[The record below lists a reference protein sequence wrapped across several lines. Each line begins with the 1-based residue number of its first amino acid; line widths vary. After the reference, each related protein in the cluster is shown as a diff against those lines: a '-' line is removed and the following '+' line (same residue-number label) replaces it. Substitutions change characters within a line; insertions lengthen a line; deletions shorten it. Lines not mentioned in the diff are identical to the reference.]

1 MSKKWTKEDVE
12 YLKEKWGTVSI
23 PYLAQK
29 LNRSVNAI
37 KLKAGRLNLGPM
49 LENGSYVTLNQVAIA
64 LTGRPF
70 SSYYKKSWI
79 ENRGMPVHNKKVIKN
94 TFKIVYLD
102 EFWKWAEKNRSFID
116 FSKMEPLA
124 LGKEPEWVKQQRKK
138 DYNSN
143 PLQRKEHWTPYE
155 DDKLRYLLKQQK
167 YGYTEISSMIG
178 RSEGAIQRRC
188 IDLGIRERPVK
199 ADNNRNSW
207 TNKMYNIVADGI
219 KNGDSYSVI
228 SKRIG
233 KSEKAIRGRVYNKY
247 LTENADKVRTMI
259 GDGNWGDNAP
269 EPNVKQAL
277 ALSRTR
283 FECRQYITA
292 IMKLLKYRK
301 NSLGYEEYW
310 QRHMCM
316 KWDDYEGCQ
325 SGCKGCDDCIEFQ
338 RIQPQ
343 YCARCGCTF
352 YEKQINRFCS
362 KCRTARKK
370 NAQRKWCINKEIH
383 R

>member
-1 MSKKWTKEDVE
+1 MNRTWTKEEIE
-12 YLKEKWGTVSI
+12 YLKEKWENVSI
-23 PYLAQK
+23 PILAKK
-29 LNRSVNAI
+29 LNRSVNAV

-49 LENGSYVTLNQVAIA
+49 LENGAYVTLNQLAIA
-64 LTGRPF
+64 LTGKSF
-70 SSYYKKSWI
+70 SSYCKKSWI

-102 EFWKWAEKNRSFID
+102 EFWEWAERNSSFID

-143 PLQRKEHWTPYE
+143 PLQRKDHWTPYE

-228 SKRIG
+228 AKRIG
-233 KSEKAIRGRVYNKY
+233 KSERAIRGKVYNIY
-247 LTENADKVRTMI
+247 STENADKVRAI
-259 GDGNWGDNAP
+259 LDNSNCGDTIP
-269 EPNVKQAL
+269 KQK
-277 ALSRTR
+277 
-283 FECRQYITA
+283 EKCIT
-292 IMKLLKYRK
+292 
-301 NSLGYEEYW
+301 
-310 QRHMCM
+310 
-316 KWDDYEGCQ
+316 
-325 SGCKGCDDCIEFQ
+325 
-338 RIQPQ
+338 
-343 YCARCGCTF
+343 
-352 YEKQINRFCS
+352 
-362 KCRTARKK
+362 
-370 NAQRKWCINKEIH
+370 
-383 R
+383 